1 MYDEAKRFAEAM
13 TMAYHRY
20 HKVDTHIVRIFNTYG
35 PRMRLKDGRVVPA
48 FVGQAL
54 KGEPL
59 TVFGDGQPD
68 PQLLLLQRPDRR
80 HLSTFPVRLP

>member
-48 FVGQAL
+48 SSSAKCF
-54 KGEPL
+54 
-59 TVFGDGQPD
+59 T
-68 PQLLLLQRPDRR
+68 R
-80 HLSTFPVRLP
+80 